1 MFSSPDISMNGKGLV
16 SLRDFAL
23 TSVFVGLTLAFAV
36 PNAAAEFGKPGGG
49 GEIDSAVLSSF
60 SPPIIPRQKWGAKP
74 PLPGMTPQT
83 VQGIVLHHTGVQ
95 TNPKLS
101 IEAKMRGLQDFSQRP
116 GQVSPRKTKPA
127 WPDVP
132 YHFYIDFAGLIAE
145 GRDIHFAGDTNTG
158 YDTTGYVQVVLEGDF
173 EKEAP
178 SAAQLRAVQN
188 LLVWL
193 LLKWNLSDQPITVHK
208 DHAATDCPGKNFEA
222 VLPDLL
228 KKVAQRRQQ
237 IVAQI
242 CAQSAPQENLPFAC
256 STKARPPATGQSPT
270 PVDPKLRPQNPR

>member
-1 MFSSPDISMNGKGLV
+1 MNGNGLV
-16 SLRDFAL
+16 SLRDFARL
-23 TSVFVGLTLAFAV
+23 AGLLLGLTLTFAV
-36 PNAAAEFGKPGGG
+36 ADAAAEFGKPSGG

-74 PLPGMTPQT
+74 PLPGMTPQS
-83 VQGIVLHHTGVQ
+83 VQGIVLHHTGVH
-95 TNPKLS
+95 TNPNLS

-116 GQVSPRKTKPA
+116 GQVSPKKMKPA

-178 SAAQLRAVQN
+178 SAGQLSAVQD

-193 LLKWNLSDQPITVHK
+193 LLKWNLSAEQITVHK

-222 VLPDLL
+222 ALPDLL
-228 KKVAQRRQQ
+228 KKAAQRRQQ

-242 CAQSAPQENLPFAC
+242 CAQATPRENLPFAC
-256 STKARPPATGQSPT
+256 LPKARPPSTEQSLP
-270 PVDPKLRPQNPR
+270 PVDPKSRPRNPR